1 MKHKNIAIFVPHA
14 GCPHACA
21 FCNQK
26 TITAQEE
33 IPRAADV
40 HRICAQAYAEISDR
54 RNTEAAFFGGSF
66 TAIPRD
72 YMQEL
77 LEAVQPFLG
86 EDGFSGIRISTR
98 PDCISREVLTLLKD
112 YGVTAIELGAQS
124 MCDHVLA
131 ANDRGHTAQDVVN
144 ACGLI
149 REYGF
154 ELGLQVML
162 GLYKSSW
169 EDEWNTMEQVISLHP
184 DTVRIYPVVILK
196 GTRLAEL
203 YEAGIYE
210 PFPTSENVEDYPIPT
225 SDNVE
230 DYPTELED
238 MIDCTAAMME
248 EYLNAGI
255 RIIKVGLHASEF
267 VEQDMVGGY
276 YHPAFRELCESRIYR
291 SRMEH
296 LRSKRAG
303 ITARVA
309 YSEESCRQISEKL
322 KMPCTFAVNPSCISK
337 AVGQKRANILYF
349 QKMGTAVKII
359 GDERL
364 KEYEIELRE

>member
-33 IPRAADV
+33 MPRAADV
-40 HRICAQAYAEISDR
+40 QRICTQAFAEISDR
-54 RNTEAAFFGGSF
+54 RNTEVAFFGGSF
-66 TAIPRD
+66 TAIPQD
-72 YMQEL
+72 YMLEL
-77 LEAVQPFLG
+77 LEAAQPFLG

-98 PDCISREVLTLLKD
+98 PDYISREVLTLLKD

-124 MCDHVLA
+124 MCDHVLT

-144 ACGLI
+144 ACTLI

-154 ELGLQVML
+154 ELGLQVMI
-162 GLYKSSW
+162 GLYRSSW

-210 PFPTSENVEDYPIPT
+210 PFPTSENVEDYP
-225 SDNVE
+225 
-230 DYPTELED
+230 TELED
-238 MIDCTAAMME
+238 MIDCTASMME

-291 SRMEH
+291 SRMED

-303 ITARVA
+303 ITARMA

-322 KMPCTFAVNPSCISK
+322 KMPCTFAVHPSCISK
-337 AVGQKRANILYF
+337 AVGQKRANILHF
-349 QKMGTAVKII
+349 QKMGSAVKII
-359 GDERL
+359 GDEKL
-364 KEYEIELRE
+364 DEYEIELRE